1 MYKKV
6 LSVILIII
14 LLGGTYYG
22 VISLL
27 FKEDTSVSS
36 FPIPRFATERTATD
50 GQHYATQLASE
61 TDGPG
66 LLYAAR
72 LKHDGWKKVNQEGA
86 KILYRK
92 GETFVSLTT
101 FDEEVYVKPVRLVEF
116 ERLED

>member
-1 MYKKV
+1 MNKRII
-6 LSVILIII
+6 SIILLPF

-27 FKEDTSVSS
+27 FKEGTSVSS
-36 FPIPRFATERTATD
+36 FPIPRFATEQTGAN

-72 LKHDGWKKVNQEGA
+72 LNRDGWKKVNQEGA

>member
-1 MYKKV
+1 MNKRII
-6 LSVILIII
+6 SII
-14 LLGGTYYG
+14 LLAFLLGGMYYG

-27 FKEDTSVSS
+27 FKEGASVSS
-36 FPIPRFATERTATD
+36 FPIPRFATEQTGAN

-72 LKHDGWKKVNQEGA
+72 LNRDGWKKLNQEGA

-101 FDEEVYVKPVRLVEF
+101 FDEEVYVKPVRLLEF

>member
-1 MYKKV
+1 MKKRILSTIFTV
-6 LSVILIII
+6 LFLA
-14 LLGGTYYG
+14 GTYYG

-72 LKHDGWKKVNQEGA
+72 LKRDGWKKVNQEGA

>member
-1 MYKKV
+1 M
-6 LSVILIII
+6 
-14 LLGGTYYG
+14 
-22 VISLL
+22 

-116 ERLED
+116 ERLEN

>member
-1 MYKKV
+1 MNKR
-6 LSVILIII
+6 IISI
-14 LLGGTYYG
+14 IFLAFLLGGTYYG

-36 FPIPRFATERTATD
+36 FPIPRFATEQTGAN
-50 GQHYATQLASE
+50 GQHYATQLASK

-72 LKHDGWKKVNQEGA
+72 LNRDGWKKVNQEGA
-86 KILYRK
+86 EALYQK

-101 FDEEVYVKPVRLVEF
+101 FDDEVSVKPIHFDEF